1 MPIDFSLSVVS
12 VSVPSSQLV
21 LECVKIGDAS
31 IETLAC
37 EGGEFD
43 FSHVEPRAMF
53 WRVMDFETIEQT
65 SCRVGLKSFVESGGF
80 MRIEIITHQHDFFG
94 SGVLHVEQIRLAAV
108 PTRSWCGVH
117 GRKRYA
123 FRPLA
128 RRT

>member
-1 MPIDFSLSVVS
+1 MPGDGLSGMIAVS
-12 VSVPSSQLV
+12 IPGGNFG
-21 LECVKIGDAS
+21 LESGEVREAALKG
-31 IETLAC
+31 LAR
-37 EGGEFD
+37 EDGEFD

-53 WRVMDFETIEQT
+53 WRVIDFETIEQT

-80 MRIEIITHQHDFFG
+80 MRIEMITHQHDFFG